1 MAERKRKSMSNEEKL
16 LPKQYKRRFEV
27 AEIDPHDME
36 AILDMGVAS
45 LKASKAKYPETAEGL
60 EMFKQTTLDYFSYVQ
75 QCNKDDSREHKL
87 IPDVEG
93 LSVYLGITRRT
104 LLTYEKTRGEEWKDF
119 ISRAKDLITAT
130 KKQLIFRQK
139 IPAVVG
145 IFDLCNN
152 SNYVNS
158 SEFRLCP
165 ETEQN
170 KQVAYDEALPKIKE
184 ILAKREA
191 EETKVIE
198 TNVNNEF

>member
-1 MAERKRKSMSNEEKL
+1 MDREEKL

-27 AEIDPHDME
+27 AELDPDDLE
-36 AILDMGVAS
+36 AVLDMGISS

-60 EMFKQTTLDYFSYVQ
+60 ELFKQTTLDYFSYVQ

-104 LLTYEKTRGEEWKDF
+104 LLTYEKTRNEEWQDF

-158 SEFRLCP
+158 SEFRLKP
-165 ETEQN
+165 EVEQKSEKALEFEELPQLGEMLLQSEDILEE
-170 KQVAYDEALPKIKE
+170 KQEAP
-184 ILAKREA
+184 
-191 EETKVIE
+191 TVSC
-198 TNVNNEF
+198 NE

>member
-1 MAERKRKSMSNEEKL
+1 MGNEEKL

-27 AEIDPHDME
+27 TEIDPDDLE
-36 AILDMGVAS
+36 AVLDMGISS
-45 LKASKAKYPETAEGL
+45 LKASKAKYPETVEGL
-60 EMFKQTTLDYFSYVQ
+60 EMFKQATLDYFSYVQ
-75 QCNKDDSREHKL
+75 QCNKDDNREHKL

-104 LLTYEKTRGEEWKDF
+104 LLTYEKTRSDEWKDF

-158 SEFRLCP
+158 SEFRLLP
-165 ETEQN
+165 ETDSN
-170 KQVAYDEALPKIKE
+170 KSKTLDSEDIKE
-184 ILAKREA
+184 MLAKKENM
-191 EETKVIE
+191 EIEVIE
-198 TNVNNEF
+198 TNVSNEF

>member
-1 MAERKRKSMSNEEKL
+1 MGNEEKL

-27 AEIDPHDME
+27 TEIDPDDLE
-36 AILDMGVAS
+36 AVLDMGISS
-45 LKASKAKYPETAEGL
+45 LKASKAKYPETVEGL
-60 EMFKQTTLDYFSYVQ
+60 EMFKQATLDYFSYVQ
-75 QCNKDDSREHKL
+75 QCNKDDNREHKL

-104 LLTYEKTRGEEWKDF
+104 LLTYEKTRSDEWKDF

-158 SEFRLCP
+158 SEFRLLP
-165 ETEQN
+165 ETDSN
-170 KQVAYDEALPKIKE
+170 KSKTLDSEDIKAM
-184 ILAKREA
+184 LAKKENM
-191 EETKVIE
+191 EIEVIE
-198 TNVNNEF
+198 TNVSNEF

>member
-1 MAERKRKSMSNEEKL
+1 MDREKKL

-27 AEIDPHDME
+27 AELDPDDLE
-36 AILDMGVAS
+36 AVLDMGISS
-45 LKASKAKYPETAEGL
+45 LKATKAKYPETAEGL
-60 EMFKQTTLDYFSYVQ
+60 ELFKQTTLDYFSYVQ

-104 LLTYEKTRGEEWKDF
+104 LLTYEKTRNEEWQDF

-158 SEFRLCP
+158 SEFKLTA
-165 ETEQN
+165 TEQRSE
-170 KQVAYDEALPKIKE
+170 KTLEFEELPPIEEMRADLVEAVKG
-184 ILAKREA
+184 
-191 EETKVIE
+191 
-198 TNVNNEF
+198 